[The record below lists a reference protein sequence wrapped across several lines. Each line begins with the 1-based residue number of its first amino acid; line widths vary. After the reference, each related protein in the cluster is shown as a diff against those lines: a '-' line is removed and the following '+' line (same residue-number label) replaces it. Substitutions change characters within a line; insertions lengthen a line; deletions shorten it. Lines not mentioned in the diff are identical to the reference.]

1 MNSEKKKKRNKTID
15 FENSIC
21 RDFSVQCIGTKLIK
35 EYEYFY
41 RIRLDKKE
49 KEKKRNEIFLY
60 EKVKS
65 TAVFH
70 SELGDLKSP

>member
-1 MNSEKKKKRNKTID
+1 MNSEKKEEIKQLILRILFALISQCNALGPNLSTNMNIFIVFVWTKK
-15 FENSIC
+15 
-21 RDFSVQCIGTKLIK
+21 
-35 EYEYFY
+35 
-41 RIRLDKKE
+41 
-49 KEKKRNEIFLY
+49 KKRNEIFLY